1 MAQKNRWILV
11 TADRGI
17 PSSVTFF
24 ERRRDALTEEKIFR
38 SQMNPDYEDSWLFEV
53 GLAELLSK
61 RRLRIEAD

>member
-24 ERRRDALTEEKIFR
+24 KLRREAIAEEKSFR
-38 SQMNPDYEDSWLFEV
+38 NQMNPDYEDSWMFQIS
-53 GLAELLSK
+53 LAELLCTRK
-61 RRLRIEAD
+61 LKIEAD